1 MKQFFVMALA
11 AAAVVGCSKKEGAPA
26 PTGPGEQLNIV
37 TSIAST
43 PKQSM
48 TKSAIDG
55 TTLPIGSVIGV
66 HLADGT
72 TNTNDFVPANTSGNG
87 TYLYY
92 TTGRNVRF
100 SNDAAE
106 NIWSSVDEDKN
117 TKLLLFSAGE
127 SAQVYAYYPYVT
139 ESEAADLLEGNGNAT
154 TLQVPLLLSGAIDAN
169 TYKPTGTPTGVDR
182 DLADVATAADE
193 KDYMYHENGASTIV
207 GAATTTTAKLV
218 MKHALARIAFIV
230 YTSKDAQNAVESDA
244 TSYYRLDGYTIK
256 NKANGEDLKLNV
268 DASGDYPK
276 MSLATGAITIDP
288 ASAGGQI
295 DRTITNYQMLKQES
309 TGDDT
314 GETVAGNSKKVG
326 NLMYPISITNASGK
340 STAME
345 VVFHIARVATAGT
358 ASQPVG
364 YAIPFNTTTVQQW
377 EAGKSYTYTVKF
389 TGNSLSIETVTV
401 TDWVEVD
408 AGDMEIE

>member
-1 MKQFFVMALA
+1 MKQFVIMALA
-11 AAAVVGCSKKEGAPA
+11 AAAVVGCSKKEGTPA

-72 TNTNDFVPANTSGNG
+72 TNTNDFVPSNKNGNG

-92 TTGRNVRF
+92 QDGRNVRF
-100 SNDAAE
+100 SNTAAE
-106 NIWSSVDEDKN
+106 NIWASVDEDEN
-117 TKLLLFSAGE
+117 TKLLLFTGAE
-127 SAQVYAYYPYVT
+127 SAEVYAYYPYET
-139 ESEAADLLEGNGNAT
+139 ETSAATVLEGNGINT
-154 TLQVPLLLSGAIDAN
+154 TLQIPLLLSGAIDAN
-169 TYKPTGTPTGVDR
+169 TYNPDGTATGVGR
-182 DLADVATAADE
+182 DLADVATAAEE
-193 KDYMYHENGASTIV
+193 KDYMYHKDVSTTIV
-207 GAATTTTAKLV
+207 GASTTTTAKLV
-218 MKHALARIAFIV
+218 MNHALARVAFIV
-230 YTSKDAQNAVESDA
+230 YTSQDAQNAVESDA

-256 NKANGEDLKLNV
+256 NKANGNDLKLNGITRMKLA
-268 DASGDYPK
+268 DGTITPGD
-276 MSLATGAITIDP
+276 D
-288 ASAGGQI
+288 GGQI
-295 DRTITNYQMLKQES
+295 DRTITNYNMVRDEV
-309 TGDDT
+309 GDGT
-314 GETVAGNSKKVG
+314 AAIEASKKVG
-326 NLMYPISITNASGK
+326 NLMYPISISNDAGK
-340 STAME
+340 STKME
-345 VVFHIARVATAGT
+345 VVFHIARVSTEGT

-364 YAIPFNTTTVQQW
+364 YAIPFNTTSVQQW

>member
-1 MKQFFVMALA
+1 MKQFVIMALA
-11 AAAVVGCSKKEGAPA
+11 AAAVVGCSKKEVTPA

-66 HLADGT
+66 HLADG
-72 TNTNDFVPANTSGNG
+72 NTPANDFTPSNTTGNG

-92 TTGRNVRF
+92 ANGRNVRF
-100 SNDAAE
+100 SNTAAE
-106 NIWSSVDEDKN
+106 NIWASVDEDEN
-117 TKLLLFSAGE
+117 TKLLLFSGSE

-139 ESEAADLLEGNGNAT
+139 EAEAATVLEGAGNTT
-154 TLQVPLLLSGAIDAN
+154 TLQIPLLLEGAIDAD
-169 TYKPTGTPTGVDR
+169 TYKPSGTPTGVDR

-193 KDYMYHENGASTIV
+193 KDYMYHDGGASTIV
-207 GAATTTTAKLV
+207 GAQTTTTAKLV
-218 MKHALARIAFIV
+218 MKHALSRVAFIV
-230 YTSKDAQNAVESDA
+230 YTSQDAQNAVQGEDA
-244 TSYYRLDGYTIK
+244 SYYRLDGYTIK
-256 NKANGEDLKLNV
+256 NKANGTDLKLNEPY
-268 DASGDYPK
+268 AK
-276 MSLATGAITIDP
+276 MALANGAITPGAD
-288 ASAGGQI
+288 GGQI
-295 DRTITNYQMLKQES
+295 DRTITNYQMERA
-309 TGDDT
+309 TTPEGT
-314 GETVAGNSKKVG
+314 EAIEASKKVG
-326 NLMYPISITNASGK
+326 NLMYPIAITNSGNK

-345 VVFHIARVATAGT
+345 VVFHIARVSEGGS
-358 ASQPVG
+358 ASAPVG
-364 YAIPFNTTTVQQW
+364 YAIPFNTTSVQQW

>member
-43 PKQSM
+43 PKEQ

-72 TNTNDFVPANTSGNG
+72 TNTNDFTPTNTTGNG

-92 TTGRNVRF
+92 DNGRNVRF

-117 TKLLLFSAGE
+117 TKLLLFSEGE
-127 SAQVYAYYPYVT
+127 EAEVYAYYPYVT
-139 ESEAADLLEGNGNAT
+139 EVEAATALEGNGVNT
-154 TLQVPLLLSGAIDAN
+154 TLQIPLLLSGAIDAN
-169 TYKPTGTPTGVDR
+169 TYKPSGTPTGVGR

-193 KDYMYHENGASTIV
+193 KDYMYHKDKSGVTKVGAS
-207 GAATTTTAKLV
+207 TTTTAKLV
-218 MKHALARIAFIV
+218 MNHALARVAFIV
-230 YTSKDAQNAVESDA
+230 YTSKDAQNAVQDDA

-256 NKANGEDLKLNV
+256 NKAGGNNLKLN
-268 DASGDYPK
+268 GTTK
-276 MSLATGAITIDP
+276 MKLSDGTITPGSD
-288 ASAGGQI
+288 GGQI
-295 DRTITNYQMLKQES
+295 DRTITNYKMERQAKTE
-309 TGDDT
+309 DDDAAK
-314 GETVAGNSKKVG
+314 VKAASKKVG
-326 NLMYPISITNASGK
+326 NLMYPITISEDGTK
-340 STAME
+340 STKME
-345 VVFHIARVATAGT
+345 VVFHIARVSTEGT

-364 YAIPFNTTTVQQW
+364 YAIPFNTTTVKQW